1 MRRYRMDEKEFS
13 EINITPFT
21 DVMLVLLLVFMIAS
35 PFLVVGALKVKL
47 PEASTAESIS
57 EKNIEVFLDTAN
69 KLYINDNY
77 VTMQELLIQI
87 QMKLQ
92 ANPGQAVVIKADKE
106 VFHGNFIK
114 LLDEL
119 KKVGV
124 TKFLIGANKKND

>member
-1 MRRYRMDEKEFS
+1 MRRYRIDEKEFN

-47 PEASTAESIS
+47 PEASTAEPVN
-57 EKNIEVFLDTAN
+57 EKHVEIFLDSAN
-69 KLYINDNY
+69 KLYINNSY
-77 VTMQELLIQI
+77 VTMQEMLIQI

-92 ANPGQAVVIKADKE
+92 SNPTQGVVIKADKE

-124 TKFLIGANKKND
+124 TKFLIGATKTND

>member
-21 DVMLVLLLVFMIAS
+21 DVVLVLLLVFMIAS
-35 PFLVVGALKVKL
+35 PFLIVGAMKVKL
-47 PEASTAESIS
+47 PEASTAESIN
-57 EKNIEVFLDTAN
+57 EKNVEIFLDSSN
-69 KLYINDNY
+69 KLYINSNY

-92 ANPGQAVVIKADKE
+92 SNPGQAVVIKADKE

>member
-1 MRRYRMDEKEFS
+1 MRRYRIDEKEFS

-21 DVMLVLLLVFMIAS
+21 DVVLVLLLVFMIAS
-35 PFLVVGALKVKL
+35 PFLIVGAMKVKL
-47 PEASTAESIS
+47 PEASTAETVN
-57 EKNIEVFLDTAN
+57 EKNVEIFLDSAN
-69 KLYINDNY
+69 KLYINNSY

-92 ANPGQAVVIKADKE
+92 VNPGQAVVIKADKE

>member
-21 DVMLVLLLVFMIAS
+21 DVVLVLLLVFMIAS

-47 PEASTAESIS
+47 PEASTAETIN
-57 EKNIEVFLDTAN
+57 EKNIEIFLDSSN
-69 KLYINDNY
+69 KLYINNNY

>member
-1 MRRYRMDEKEFS
+1 MRRYRIDEKEFS

-21 DVMLVLLLVFMIAS
+21 DVVLVLLLVFMIAS
-35 PFLVVGALKVKL
+35 PFLVVGAMKVKL
-47 PEASTAESIS
+47 PEASTAESIN
-57 EKNIEVFLDTAN
+57 EKNVEVFLDSGN
-69 KLYINDNY
+69 KLYINNNH

-92 ANPGQAVVIKADKE
+92 SNPNLPVVIKADKE

>member
-1 MRRYRMDEKEFS
+1 MRRYRIDEKEFS

-21 DVMLVLLLVFMIAS
+21 DVVLVLLLVFMIAS
-35 PFLVVGALKVKL
+35 PFLVVGAMKVKL
-47 PEASTAESIS
+47 PEASTAESIN
-57 EKNIEVFLDTAN
+57 EKNVEVFLDSGN
-69 KLYINDNY
+69 KLYINNNH
-77 VTMQELLIQI
+77 VTMQELLIQV
-87 QMKLQ
+87 QMNLQ
-92 ANPGQAVVIKADKE
+92 SNPNQAVVIKADKE

>member
-1 MRRYRMDEKEFS
+1 MKFKGFLHSIMLRYMIS
-13 EINITPFT
+13 YAVI
-21 DVMLVLLLVFMIAS
+21 MAVLFVS
-35 PFLVVGALKVKL
+35 VG
-47 PEASTAESIS
+47 I
-57 EKNIEVFLDTAN
+57 
-69 KLYINDNY
+69 YINDNY
-77 VTMQELLIQI
+77 VTMQELLIQV